1 MLSIPTPIA
10 HHPNSIEVIIAVIT
24 WILGWATIHNVTSP
38 SILVLL
44 AILPRLPFPR
54 TDLPHP
60 ACRERMLF
68 IGVDWTKS
76 ELIQCWLLYPG
87 RCWMICPPHVDC
99 RGCQ

>member
-1 MLSIPTPIA
+1 MLSIPSPIA

-38 SILVLL
+38 ILVLL
-44 AILPRLPFPR
+44 AILPHLPFPR
-54 TDLPHP
+54 TDLRHP

>member
-44 AILPRLPFPR
+44 DILPRLPFPR
-54 TDLPHP
+54 TDPP

-68 IGVDWTKS
+68 IEVDWTKS
-76 ELIQCWLLYPG
+76 ELIQCWLLYP
-87 RCWMICPPHVDC
+87 
-99 RGCQ
+99 

>member
-38 SILVLL
+38 ILVLL
-44 AILPRLPFPR
+44 AILPHPFPR

-68 IGVDWTKS
+68 IIDVDWTKS
-76 ELIQCWLLYPG
+76 AELIQCWLLYPG